1 MVALVDWAGG
11 LDDRTL
17 TMIGAGGVAALLAVV
32 VLLWWVNRALAR
44 LRKGV
49 TPGIFF
55 GVVGATLSCATSAG
69 MIAGA
74 FYSPSIPTWVTATAA
89 GMFGTFVLAG
99 IYFVAQGR
107 YLSAS
112 VFFVLS
118 IFTSATANGVPMQWI
133 MDENLAQD
141 KRAEIAEGRLE
152 KKDGQVDDLTDQK
165 VQLQVQLREL
175 SAQRAQ
181 ANQSLAD
188 ATQAVIQRRGLEQI
202 DARLSELQVGLDR
215 AEQAWLNEQGGLGG
229 ASTCRLDPSDPN
241 FATGCPKAFAA
252 KSSRDRVAGEMSVV
266 RLRSQEAEAL
276 LADAKE
282 AAQAEI
288 VRLDTAMTQT
298 QKSIDE
304 TQLAI
309 DAKSEQADNQANDV
323 GNQGRSFAG
332 SVWPTL
338 ARIMDMFG
346 WAMLTVITV
355 SPLLIAFAC
364 DKLAAE
370 LGRELA
376 YKEPRPFRGFV
387 GEWKTLTGWLK
398 YGAGATQWVPPEPDV
413 VEREPRPFR
422 GFVGEWK
429 TLKAWLR
436 HGPGSFHWVPPE
448 PDVVRTT
455 KPAEP
460 QEDGPSKAEN
470 DAALR
475 KLNELGRW
483 LPGGVKAAILEAG
496 ALETAKAENWV
507 ATLDQL
513 EDHMGMGADRAIEI
527 MKAADRDAWDD
538 DEEDEDSIRDASAD
552 WSDEEAS
559 QILGDLVDMDPNM
572 PDKMKALE
580 TIPGLREAWD
590 AKDRAAFRQASD
602 AYADLFTTKQNTP
615 DDWDVDPDSAL
626 GRYIAASQAGDV
638 EGQIAA
644 YKDAYQEDVADDPEP
659 EQGESQSSGDLGSD
673 RVGEPIPGGPNRLA
687 GDDPDPAGEVE
698 DPLAEKVG
706 DSDAL
711 EDLRADDAEG
721 EAEAE
726 AVADE
731 APSDEPEQP
740 EVADEAPAEKT
751 EPVTEAE
758 DKPRR
763 QWDLKAPLTVGGIGL
778 DSLEF
783 GAIDFADDDALDVAQ
798 AWAARH
804 ANLGPDRR
812 PLGIAKSAGGK
823 VMAPAPVV
831 AMIQRAVRAKGSRP
845 EERLRAIAAMGNMNR
860 KLKNPDGSPVYPSQS
875 EAWQAAH
882 RDFDAMVRASDENE
896 KDAK

>member
-1 MVALVDWAGG
+1 MAIEEKMVALADWAGG

-17 TMIGAGGVAALLAVV
+17 TMIGAGGVAALLAVG
-32 VLLWWVNRALAR
+32 VLLWWINRALAR

-49 TPGIFF
+49 TIGIVF
-55 GVVGATLSCATSAG
+55 GVLGATLSCATSAG

-74 FYSPSIPTWVTATAA
+74 FYSPSIPIWVTATAA

-107 YLSAS
+107 YLTAS

-266 RLRSQEAEAL
+266 RLRAQEAEAL

-298 QKSIDE
+298 QASIDE

-309 DAKSEQADNQANDV
+309 DAKSEQADNQANEV

-338 ARIMDMFG
+338 TRIMDMFG

-364 DKLAAE
+364 DVLGGE

-376 YKEPRPFRGFV
+376 YKKPRPFRGFV

-398 YGAGATQWVPPEPDV
+398 YGAGATQWVPPEP
-413 VEREPRPFR
+413 
-422 GFVGEWK
+422 
-429 TLKAWLR
+429 A
-436 HGPGSFHWVPPE
+436 
-448 PDVVRTT
+448 VVRTT
-455 KPAEP
+455 RPAEP
-460 QEDGPSKAEN
+460 LEDGPSKAEN

-673 RVGEPIPGGPNRLA
+673 RVGEPIPGGPDRLA

-698 DPLAEKVG
+698 DPLAEEVG

-711 EDLRADDAEG
+711 EDLRADAEAHE
-721 EAEAE
+721 EAGRPSAGDTDDPVQEKAE

-731 APSDEPEQP
+731 TPSDEPEQP
-740 EVADEAPAEKT
+740 EVADEVPAEKT